1 MMTEMIGGCAM
12 APTTDAAR
20 DRAVRA
26 MGLPTANHGGG
37 AGSGGE
43 WLAFAREHAAEV
55 DYRPIPLRDYV
66 LVEQEK
72 QKQSAGGLVIPENST
87 EHTYAV
93 VVAVGPGKYD
103 DGVFIPTQLRPGD
116 RLLFDAQML
125 GEVQVI
131 RWRGKNYGM
140 VRESCVGG
148 VLPGPLP
155 EAPLVIAAAAP
166 SGLVLSERG

>member
-1 MMTEMIGGCAM
+1 MGEMIGGVEM
-12 APTTDAAR
+12 KPMGGDASR
-20 DRAVRA
+20 DRALQA
-26 MGLPTANHGGG
+26 MGLSKVAP
-37 AGSGGE
+37 SE
-43 WLAFAREHAAEV
+43 WLAFARDHAAEV

-72 QKQSAGGLVIPENST
+72 QTRSAGGLVIPENTT

-93 VVAVGPGKYD
+93 VVAVGPGKFD
-103 DGVFIPTQLRPGD
+103 EGVFIPTQLRPGD

-125 GEVQVI
+125 GDVQVI

-148 VLPGPLP
+148 ILPGPLP
-155 EAPLVIAAAAP
+155 EAPLIIGAAAP
-166 SGLVLSERG
+166 GGLVMSGD